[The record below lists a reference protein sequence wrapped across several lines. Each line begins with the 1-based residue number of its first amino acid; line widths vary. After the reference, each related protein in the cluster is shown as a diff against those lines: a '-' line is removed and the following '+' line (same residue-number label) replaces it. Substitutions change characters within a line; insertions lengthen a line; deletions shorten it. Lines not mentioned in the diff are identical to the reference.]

1 MTVTLLHY
9 HLRPGGV
16 TQVMLNQARA
26 LLESG
31 AEVFVLSG
39 EAPACADRWRGIGTG
54 VIPALRYDRYRG
66 GGGKAPALAAEIAR
80 AIRGR
85 FGARAGGPSLLHV
98 HNPLIKKNSLLIGAL
113 KLLSADFPL
122 LLHNH
127 DLAED
132 FRPDV
137 YLNEEY
143 PADCHYAVINSRD
156 YRFMLE
162 SGLRAEG
169 LHLLPNEVQTLSAAP
184 GLARNRYLYP
194 VRGIRRKNLGEALL
208 LSGFIPEGR
217 TVAVTQPP
225 TTGHDAAVYGRWKK
239 LAAELDL
246 PVEFEIGERLSFSEA
261 LGSAFAV
268 ITTSIKEGFGFSFL
282 ESWTAGIAS
291 TGRRIDYVCRDF
303 EENGVR
309 FDSLYGGLEIPA
321 AWAPPDLFV
330 RRLGETLNA
339 VYAAFGNSLPREKIA
354 AVEKLPD
361 GAGGLDFGVLDE
373 EMQEAVLRSV
383 RADPRARRDI
393 AAANPF
399 LAGLADW
406 IPDPL
411 TIEANRQ
418 AVRSAYSREKIGG
431 RLRAIYAAVLAG
443 PVTQSISRALLLERY
458 LDPLRVFLTG
468 IAQ

>member
-1 MTVTLLHY
+1 MTAFLLHY

-39 EAPACADRWRGIGTG
+39 EAPVYADQWRGVRTE
-54 VIPALRYDRYRG
+54 VIPALHYDLRRNG
-66 GGGKAPALAAEIAR
+66 GDENIQTLAAEIAR

-85 FGARAGGPSLLHV
+85 RSGGPSLLHV

-122 LLHNH
+122 LLQNH

-137 YLNEEY
+137 YMNEEY
-143 PADCHYAVINSRD
+143 PANCHYAVINSRD

-162 SGLRAEG
+162 SGLKAEG
-169 LHLLPNEVQTLSAAP
+169 LHLLPNEVQTLGAAP
-184 GLARNRYLYP
+184 GLAQNRYLYP

-208 LSGFIPEGR
+208 LSCFIPGGR

-225 TTGHDAAVYGRWKK
+225 TTVRDAAVYGRWKK

-246 PVEFEIGERLSFSEA
+246 PVEFEIGERLSFSGA

-268 ITTSIKEGFGFSFL
+268 ITTSVKEGFGFSFL

-291 TGRRIDYVCRDF
+291 AGRRIDYVCRDF

-309 FDSLYGGLEIPA
+309 FDSLYDSIKIPA
-321 AWAPPDLFV
+321 AWAPPDLFL
-330 RRLGETLNA
+330 RKLGETLNA
-339 VYAAFGNSLPREKIA
+339 VYASFGNSMPREKIA
-354 AVEKLPD
+354 AAKKFFG
-361 GAGGLDFGVLDE
+361 GAAELDFGVLDE
-373 EMQEAVLRSV
+373 EMQEAALRSV
-383 RADPRARRDI
+383 CAASEARRDI

-399 LAGLADW
+399 LDGLAAW
-406 IPDPL
+406 VPDL
-411 TIEANRQ
+411 AVIEANRQ
-418 AVRSAYSREKIGG
+418 AVRSAYSRERIGG
-431 RLRAIYAAVLAG
+431 RLREIYAAVLAA